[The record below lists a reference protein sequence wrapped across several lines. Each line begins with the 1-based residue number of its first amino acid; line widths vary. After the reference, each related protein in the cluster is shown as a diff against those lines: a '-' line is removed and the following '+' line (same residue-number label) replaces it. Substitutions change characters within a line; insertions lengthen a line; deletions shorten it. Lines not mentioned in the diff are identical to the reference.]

1 MFVFIFFV
9 LPFPLTVDKYPV
21 WTLENLIFKIKLK
34 SCKYCYEFVYYYEA
48 VFKIGLKKVARIRLL
63 P

>member
-1 MFVFIFFV
+1 M
-9 LPFPLTVDKYPV
+9 PFPLTVDKYPV